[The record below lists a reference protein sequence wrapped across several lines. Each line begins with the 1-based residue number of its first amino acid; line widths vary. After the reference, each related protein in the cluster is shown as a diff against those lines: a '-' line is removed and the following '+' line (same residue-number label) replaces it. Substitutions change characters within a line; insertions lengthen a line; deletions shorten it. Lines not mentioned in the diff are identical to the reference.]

1 MTRVHFSILK
11 YIWSK
16 KDQGIIAKE
25 VCDYMSNE
33 DKSLSKAAI
42 LGFLDELCTMDVL
55 RVTSESCRGGIRKR
69 YFQTKSKEKFIERF
83 VEDSIGEMKLKFPQ
97 ETLQSLSNIIHR
109 DSPSSFVMND
119 YLSGISSSN
128 NIIQESLE
136 SRLFSLNNPIYV

>member
-1 MTRVHFSILK
+1 MTKVHFNILK

-16 KDQGIIAKE
+16 EDQGVTAKE
-25 VCDYMSNE
+25 VYDYMSKE

-42 LGFLDELCTMDVL
+42 LGFLDELCIMDVL

-83 VEDSIGEMKLKFPQ
+83 VEDSIEEMKMKFPK
-97 ETLQSLSNIIHR
+97 ETLQSLSNIIQK
-109 DSPSSFVMND
+109 DYPSSLIMNG

-128 NIIQESLE
+128 NLIQESLE
-136 SRLFSLNNPIYV
+136 LRLFSLNNPMYV